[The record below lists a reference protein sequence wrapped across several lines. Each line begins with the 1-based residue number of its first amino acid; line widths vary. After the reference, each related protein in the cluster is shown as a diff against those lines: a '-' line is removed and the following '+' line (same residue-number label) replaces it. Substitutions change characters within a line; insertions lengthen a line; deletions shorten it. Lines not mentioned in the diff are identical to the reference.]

1 MCLQAREEFLME
13 TNAEKKNNQVL
24 LKVNHRYRFIYGDSK
39 EIKSPNSA
47 ECERTQRLKSPPKN
61 SQMQGKT

>member
-1 MCLQAREEFLME
+1 ME
-13 TNAEKKNNQVL
+13 TNAEKGFVESE
-24 LKVNHRYRFIYGDSK
+24 HRYRCIYGDGK